1 MPLQLPVDIYYLA
14 GKKDCKVYDKH
25 NNFVGT
31 TTGYTAIAHNGG
43 KDGGRACLSTPEG
56 DFWIKSIGVLVP
68 GMGIKLTEGITY
80 S

>member
-1 MPLQLPVDIYYLA
+1 MPLQIPVDIYYLA

-56 DFWIKSIGVLVP
+56 DFCQKETFGLKALVC
-68 GMGIKLTEGITY
+68 
-80 S
+80 

>member
-31 TTGYTAIAHNGG
+31 TTGCTAIAHNGG
-43 KDGGRACLSTPEG
+43 NNGGRACLSTPEG

-68 GMGIKLTEGITY
+68 GMGIKLAEGITY
-80 S
+80 R